1 MLTIVIAILL
11 RLTIG
16 VFSKAENWGRF
27 YDPHSRP
34 IVFEK
39 ITFFVR
45 ILATDRQTNK
55 HWTAA
60 MLKAATSLSR
70 ATA

>member
-27 YDPHSRP
+27 YEPPGITINLSLVAP
-34 IVFEK
+34 VITISVIFE
-39 ITFFVR
+39 
-45 ILATDRQTNK
+45 A
-55 HWTAA
+55 
-60 MLKAATSLSR
+60 
-70 ATA
+70 